1 MQNQTTKEKIIDAA
15 SGLFFQKGFSG
26 TSVRDIADKASV
38 NVSAISYHFKG
49 KQGLLEYAITHYYEA
64 YFIVLE
70 ETLEKYR
77 DLPAIDRLKKLIS
90 AIIHYKQE
98 NHQFSY
104 FIHRELS
111 FDSTFV
117 REVVVTYLAKENHVL
132 SEMFFAAVDHE
143 KYHYNKKHFLLM
155 QLKGML
161 MTPFAFHSEMQMQ
174 TIGSYSTE
182 NFVKH
187 YTEVVWDW
195 LDFCIG
201 KA

>member
-1 MQNQTTKEKIIDAA
+1 MMQNHTTKEKIIRAA

-26 TSVRDIADKASV
+26 TSVRDIADKADV

-64 YFIVLE
+64 YFIEVE
-70 ETLEKYR
+70 ETLHNNKH
-77 DLPAIDRLKKLIS
+77 LPALDQLKELIF
-90 AIIHYKQE
+90 AIIQYKYE

-111 FDSTFV
+111 FDSIFV
-117 REVVVTYLAKENHVL
+117 REIVVTYLAKENHLL
-132 SEMFFAAVDHE
+132 SEAFLEAMQG
-143 KYHYNKKHFLLM
+143 KYHVNKRHFLFM

-161 MTPFAFHSEMQMQ
+161 MTPFMFHSETQYQM
-174 TIGSYSTE
+174 IGSYSAE

-187 YTEVVWDW
+187 YTEVINEW
-195 LDFCIG
+195 LDFSING
-201 KA
+201 